1 MAVFVFCIGDPQL
14 SFMLNNLVYV
24 SPLLRRTSVFRILPL
39 EVEPLH
45 DGFLML
51 AHLRLHGAFV
61 QMIVA

>member
-1 MAVFVFCIGDPQL
+1 
-14 SFMLNNLVYV
+14 MLNNLVYV

-61 QMIVA
+61 QMVIA